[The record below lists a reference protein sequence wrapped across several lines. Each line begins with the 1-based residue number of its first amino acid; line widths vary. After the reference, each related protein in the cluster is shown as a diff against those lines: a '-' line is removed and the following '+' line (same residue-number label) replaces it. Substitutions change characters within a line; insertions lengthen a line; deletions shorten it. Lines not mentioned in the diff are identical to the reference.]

1 MPISNEVHCTKN
13 KLNFTRMY
21 TEFFGLKER
30 PYSMS
35 PDPRFIYLTDQ
46 HSEALAKCEYTIQ
59 QKMGLSVIHGDVGA
73 GKTTLARRL
82 WEKYEH
88 NADYN
93 FAMLVDPNYPTPFQF
108 INEVRRELNMN
119 NPRRSFGDALNEFQ
133 DYLIQQHNKGKA
145 TILVVDEAQTLRP
158 RN

>member
-1 MPISNEVHCTKN
+1 
-13 KLNFTRMY
+13 MY
-21 TEFFGLKER
+21 TEFFSLKER

-82 WEKYEH
+82 WEKGSSGSRVGH
-88 NADYN
+88 
-93 FAMLVDPNYPTPFQF
+93 F
-108 INEVRRELNMN
+108 R
-119 NPRRSFGDALNEFQ
+119 G
-133 DYLIQQHNKGKA
+133 
-145 TILVVDEAQTLRP
+145 
-158 RN
+158 

>member
-1 MPISNEVHCTKN
+1 
-13 KLNFTRMY
+13 MY
-21 TEFFGLKER
+21 LEFFELKER

-59 QKMGLSVIHGDVGA
+59 EKMGLSVIHGDVGA

-88 NADYN
+88 DPKFN

-108 INEVRRELNMN
+108 INEVRRELNIYT
-119 NPRRSFGDALNEFQ
+119 PSRSFGDALNPQSLQVE
-133 DYLIQQHNKGKA
+133 
-145 TILVVDEAQTLRP
+145 
-158 RN
+158 